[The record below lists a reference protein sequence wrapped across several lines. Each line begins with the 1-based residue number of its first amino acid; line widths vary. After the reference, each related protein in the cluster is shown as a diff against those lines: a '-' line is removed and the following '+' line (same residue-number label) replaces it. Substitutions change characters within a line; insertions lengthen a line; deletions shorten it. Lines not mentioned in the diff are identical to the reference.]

1 MITLHKFAIKNI
13 GKFSLGKSCPENMV
27 IEFESIKKA
36 VKHYRKGSKAN
47 FSTYATE
54 IMKHDLAKEKIK
66 QEEIVKNVPK
76 NKVTNSEEII
86 HNEFD
91 KVRNYSQFDRNFLAT
106 ELKKLNKTER
116 KWLALQYGLIGRP
129 LTLREIGAKFGKH
142 FEWVRQVNA
151 KNIEKIRKNV

>member
-54 IMKHDLAKEKIK
+54 VVKHDLTREKIK
-66 QEEIVKNVPK
+66 EEQVVKNIKK
-76 NKVTNSEEII
+76 NAVVNSEEII
-86 HNEFD
+86 HSEFD
-91 KVRNYSQFDRNFLAT
+91 KVRNFSQFDRDFLAT
-106 ELKKLNKTER
+106 ELKKINKTER
-116 KWLALQYGLIGRP
+116 KWLAMQYGLIGNP
-129 LTLREIGAKFGKH
+129 LTLREIAAKYGKH
-142 FEWVRQVNA
+142 HEWIRQVNE
-151 KNIEKIRKNV
+151 KNLNKIRKNI